1 MGEDGQDNGQ
11 GNNDDGER
19 SENEGG
25 WEKIERPVFAWWL
38 GRVAFFVVGVHVGG
52 CGMFRYQCNQEGRA
66 GQGRSLP
73 VVLKLFLLVLTLTI
87 LSTNPLE
94 ILLVLDIDKI
104 GV

>member
-1 MGEDGQDNGQ
+1 MALKNL
-11 GNNDDGER
+11 
-19 SENEGG
+19 GG
-25 WEKIERPVFAWWL
+25 S
-38 GRVAFFVVGVHVGG
+38 VVL
-52 CGMFRYQCNQEGRA
+52 C
-66 GQGRSLP
+66 